1 MGVREQSLRASRGTR
16 DPPPAPPRRTGFHP
30 QVSSWPT
37 KAEPGVSLIAS
48 WPTCR
53 TLILGAEPLGLHLS
67 RGSLA
72 PSLGH
77 GLEPSK
83 DKAYS

>member
-1 MGVREQSLRASRGTR
+1 MGVREQSLRASLGTR
-16 DPPPAPPRRTGFHP
+16 DPPLPC
-30 QVSSWPT
+30 VSSWPT
-37 KAEPGVSLIAS
+37 WRPAEPGVSLIAS

-53 TLILGAEPLGLHLS
+53 TLILVAEPLGLHLS

-77 GLEPSK
+77 GLEPRK
-83 DKAYS
+83 DEAYS